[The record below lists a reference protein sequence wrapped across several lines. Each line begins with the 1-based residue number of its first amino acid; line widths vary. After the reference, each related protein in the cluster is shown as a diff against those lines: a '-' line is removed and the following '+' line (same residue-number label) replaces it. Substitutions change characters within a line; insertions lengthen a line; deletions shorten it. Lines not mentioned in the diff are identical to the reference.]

1 MSNTNLIKN
10 FQEDYS
16 IFDLKLKTM
25 YKSKNFFKIINF
37 IGLLFFVGLINAQ
50 NIDIKIL
57 RDIHVN
63 RNTSLDPTF
72 KAITNSAIP
81 ISVTTPL
88 IIYSVGLIKKDS
100 TIKKQAIFIGE
111 SFLVSAF
118 ITTALKHT
126 VKRDRPFDVY
136 PDIEKET
143 SAPGYS
149 FPSGHTSSA
158 FATAT
163 SLSMTYPKWYVIAP
177 SFVWASAV
185 GYSRMHLGVH
195 YPSDV
200 LAGAII
206 GSGSAYLSYKMN
218 KWINKKRTNKEK

>member
-1 MSNTNLIKN
+1 MKNKKKVFAKVNLI
-10 FQEDYS
+10 
-16 IFDLKLKTM
+16 I
-25 YKSKNFFKIINF
+25 
-37 IGLLFFVGLINAQ
+37 LLFCMTFVNAQ
-50 NIDIKIL
+50 NIDIAIL
-57 RDIHVN
+57 RDIN
-63 RNTSLDPTF
+63 IGRNKNLDPTF
-72 KAITNSAIP
+72 KLVTNSSVPFSVATP
-81 ISVTTPL
+81 I

-111 SFLVSAF
+111 TFLVNAF

-126 VKRDRPFDVY
+126 VKRERPFETY
-136 PDIEKET
+136 QDIDKAT
-143 SAPGYS
+143 SALGDS
-149 FPSGHTSSA
+149 FPSGHTSLA

-177 SFVWASAV
+177 SFVWAGAV

-218 KWINKKRTNKEK
+218 KWINKKRSEKGK